1 MKVDVWSSEDG
12 HPVRDG
18 EFSHCAGL
26 TSNALPESQ
35 SSVPAEVSRK
45 GVSTKCT
52 LLATRLKAQKEKIL
66 LIGMP
71 CVPLME
77 ERKKHT
83 TF

>member
-26 TSNALPESQ
+26 ASNALPESQ

-45 GVSTKCT
+45 GVSTQCT
-52 LLATRLKAQKEKIL
+52 L
-66 LIGMP
+66 
-71 CVPLME
+71 
-77 ERKKHT
+77 
-83 TF
+83 